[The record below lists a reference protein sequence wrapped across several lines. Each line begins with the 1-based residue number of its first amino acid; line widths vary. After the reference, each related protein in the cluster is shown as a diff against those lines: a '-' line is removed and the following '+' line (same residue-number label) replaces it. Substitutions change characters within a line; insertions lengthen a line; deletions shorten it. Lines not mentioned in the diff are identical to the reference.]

1 MLKIDQE
8 FKSLIPPLTA
18 EEYAQL
24 EKNVIAEGCR
34 DALVIWQGTII
45 DGHNRYEICQ
55 KHSIS
60 YEIVEKDF
68 DSREKAKEWIILNQF
83 GRRNLSA
90 YDRSI
95 LALKL
100 KEILEERAKEK
111 EKLRKTIEKTKAAI
125 DVTKLTPDKKAIIEV
140 LSDYKK
146 RAYAMP
152 DRIYFVQHEDKVKIG
167 CSSDVNSRIK
177 DITRHLPDAKLIG
190 TCKGS
195 ITLEKE
201 LHKLLAEHRINNEW
215 FEINDITVTII
226 KSFVSEAD
234 FVNIDKV
241 NSREIAAKKFNISEG
256 TLYKVEK
263 IERQAPEEIK
273 TKLRNQE
280 MSINQAY
287 QTVRRLEKVKAVE
300 EKFTPKGTETKSIDI
315 YNTDNKYNIIYADPP
330 WKYWEGGQKN
340 QSLHYKTMTIEEICE
355 LPVKNIADNDCIL
368 FLWVTYPILQ
378 ECFKVIEAW
387 GFKYSTAGFVW
398 VKKNKNTDTPFI
410 GCGSWT
416 RANTEL
422 CLIATKGSVL
432 RLDAS
437 ISQVIESPIE
447 EHSKKPAVTR
457 ELITKLVG
465 ELPRIELFSRQAAD
479 GWDCWGNEV

>member
-1 MLKIDQE
+1 
-8 FKSLIPPLTA
+8 
-18 EEYAQL
+18 
-24 EKNVIAEGCR
+24 
-34 DALVIWQGTII
+34 
-45 DGHNRYEICQ
+45 
-55 KHSIS
+55 
-60 YEIVEKDF
+60 
-68 DSREKAKEWIILNQF
+68 
-83 GRRNLSA
+83 
-90 YDRSI
+90 
-95 LALKL
+95 
-100 KEILEERAKEK
+100 
-111 EKLRKTIEKTKAAI
+111 
-125 DVTKLTPDKKAIIEV
+125 
-140 LSDYKK
+140 
-146 RAYAMP
+146 
-152 DRIYFVQHEDKVKIG
+152 
-167 CSSDVNSRIK
+167 
-177 DITRHLPDAKLIG
+177 
-190 TCKGS
+190 
-195 ITLEKE
+195 
-201 LHKLLAEHRINNEW
+201 LAEHRINNEW

>member
-1 MLKIDQE
+1 M
-8 FKSLIPPLTA
+8 
-18 EEYAQL
+18 
-24 EKNVIAEGCR
+24 
-34 DALVIWQGTII
+34 
-45 DGHNRYEICQ
+45 
-55 KHSIS
+55 
-60 YEIVEKDF
+60 
-68 DSREKAKEWIILNQF
+68 
-83 GRRNLSA
+83 
-90 YDRSI
+90 
-95 LALKL
+95 
-100 KEILEERAKEK
+100 
-111 EKLRKTIEKTKAAI
+111 
-125 DVTKLTPDKKAIIEV
+125 
-140 LSDYKK
+140 
-146 RAYAMP
+146 
-152 DRIYFVQHEDKVKIG
+152 
-167 CSSDVNSRIK
+167 
-177 DITRHLPDAKLIG
+177 
-190 TCKGS
+190 
-195 ITLEKE
+195 
-201 LHKLLAEHRINNEW
+201 AEHRINNEW